1 MKKQTNNS
9 IKKIIVLLFTLVVI
23 LVCGYFIIYAV
34 IKLVANPTDTIIVK
48 EGTISQD
55 ETVTGYII
63 RDESIV
69 QGENYKNG
77 MEQIIDEGQKV
88 AKNEPIFRYYSQNE
102 ENVKA
107 KISELN
113 EKIQVAMKENVQ
125 EGALTDTKLLDSQIA
140 DKLKD
145 IHKLNSMQAVQE
157 SKRTISS
164 YVTKKAEIVGESS
177 PKGSYLKDLIN
188 QRRDLEKK
196 LSENSEY
203 IKSTRSGILSYKVD
217 GLEDILGTDDLTKYN
232 KEFLEN
238 LNLKTNQIIAT
249 STEQGKIVDNFSCY
263 IAFTSNSKEAKEIQ
277 VGKKVKITLPSAKMV
292 SAEVVNIV
300 VENDEENTIIIK
312 FIEGVEELLSYR
324 KISFDVTWWSAKG
337 YKVPNSAIITE
348 NNLTYIIRTRSGYL
362 NKILVKEGRKTDS
375 YTVVSNYSASEIK
388 DLTIPEGTR
397 TSLILYDEIV
407 INPTQDMINSTK

>member
-1 MKKQTNNS
+1 VKKQTNNS

-249 STEQGKIVDNFSCY
+249 STEQGKIVDNFNCY

-312 FIEGVEELLSYR
+312 FVEGVEELLSYR

>member
-249 STEQGKIVDNFSCY
+249 STEQGKIVDNFNCY

-312 FIEGVEELLSYR
+312 FVEGVEELLSYR

>member
-1 MKKQTNNS
+1 VKKQTNNS

-34 IKLVANPTDTIIVK
+34 IKLVANQTDTIIVK

-232 KEFLEN
+232 KEFYYSRLTDYCKKHGGYVLEN
-238 LNLKTNQIIAT
+238 KWT
-249 STEQGKIVDNFSCY
+249 K
-263 IAFTSNSKEAKEIQ
+263 
-277 VGKKVKITLPSAKMV
+277 AKMALLNGFDLV
-292 SAEVVNIV
+292 LELPCIYSISSAEN
-300 VENDEENTIIIK
+300 
-312 FIEGVEELLSYR
+312 F
-324 KISFDVTWWSAKG
+324 A
-337 YKVPNSAIITE
+337 
-348 NNLTYIIRTRSGYL
+348 TRS
-362 NKILVKEGRKTDS
+362 NKNT
-375 YTVVSNYSASEIK
+375 
-388 DLTIPEGTR
+388 
-397 TSLILYDEIV
+397 
-407 INPTQDMINSTK
+407 